1 MHFLKKLKFPQLSK
15 INFLHISQFFFG
27 SAVFLLP
34 LRIRSLLYFGDSY
47 SFDFFNEYLAFFVH
61 ASEILLLLA
70 FFFLGIALLFKFVT
84 VDEFTF
90 PPSKIL
96 IPFFILLAVSA
107 IAVPFARDPLLAL
120 LHFWRL
126 LEFALAAFFIASR
139 IFDRNAILRIF
150 VAALFFQ
157 TALATAQ
164 FFAHGE
170 LGFHF
175 FGESFFTAETFNVAK
190 TVLPTG
196 EVLVRGMGTLAHA
209 NILGGLAAIAL
220 LLLAMYPRKSAPVY
234 FVSAVIFAGMFFSF
248 SRAAYLAF
256 FVGIFVLLV
265 FQFRRRII
273 SSLAAF
279 SIFGILLFVFGSPFF
294 VRLQS
299 DSGIPSR
306 LDQISHTFE
315 ISKKNPFSV
324 GRGAY
329 TLSLAENFPHLEN
342 WQLQP
347 VHNFFALKF
356 AEESALTAFAWLA
369 VFASLAWQTFR
380 RKKFTALAL
389 LVATFI
395 LANFD
400 HYFSTNF
407 SAEAVLWIVLG
418 FVVAEIADKKMTFRN
433 TALRNLG
440 IEKLK

>member
-1 MHFLKKLKFPQLSK
+1 MYFLKKLKFPQLPK
-15 INFLHISQFFFG
+15 INFLRVSQFFFG
-27 SAVFLLP
+27 VGIFLLP
-34 LRIRSLLYFGDSY
+34 LRIRSLVYFGDSY
-47 SFDFFNEYLAFFVH
+47 SLDFLNEYLAFFVH
-61 ASEILLLLA
+61 ASEIFFLLA
-70 FFFLGIALLFKFVT
+70 FLFLGIAFLFESVT
-84 VDEFTF
+84 VGEFTL

-107 IAVPFARDPLLAL
+107 VAVPFARDPLLAL

-126 LEFALAAFFIASR
+126 LEFALAAFFIASG
-139 IFDRNAILRIF
+139 IFDRHAILRIL
-150 VAALFFQ
+150 AAAFFLQ

-164 FFAHGE
+164 FFARGE

-209 NILGGLAAIAL
+209 NILGGLAAIVL
-220 LLLAMYPRKSAPVY
+220 LFLAACPRKSVPVY
-234 FVSAVIFAGMFFSF
+234 FISAVILAGMFFSF

-256 FVGIFVLLV
+256 FAGIFILLV
-265 FQFRRRII
+265 FQFRRRIV

-279 SIFGILLFVFGSPFF
+279 SIFGILLLAFGAPFF
-294 VRLQS
+294 VRLKS
-299 DSGIPSR
+299 NSGVPSR
-306 LDQISHTFE
+306 LNQISHTFE
-315 ISKKNPFSV
+315 ISKKNPFGV
-324 GRGAY
+324 GRGGY
-329 TLSLAENFPHLEN
+329 TLALTENFPHLKN

-356 AEESALTAFAWLA
+356 AEESALAALAWLA
-369 VFASLAWQTFR
+369 VFSSLAWQTFR

-395 LANFD
+395 LASLD

-407 SAEAVLWIVLG
+407 SAEAVLWLVFG
-418 FVVAEIADKKMTFRN
+418 FVVAEIMDKRMVFKN
-433 TALRNLG
+433 TALKKS
-440 IEKLK
+440 EC